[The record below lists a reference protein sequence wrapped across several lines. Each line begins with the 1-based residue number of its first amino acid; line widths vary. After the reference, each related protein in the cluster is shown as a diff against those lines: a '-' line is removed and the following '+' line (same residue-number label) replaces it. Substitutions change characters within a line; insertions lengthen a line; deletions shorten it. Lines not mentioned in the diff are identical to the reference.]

1 MSYFN
6 AGILVMNIQGMRIKY
21 QQFVEMMKKDK
32 DLLQDFLI
40 KGT

>member
-21 QQFVEMMKKDK
+21 QQFVEMMKKK
-32 DLLQDFLI
+32 AKIYFR
-40 KGT
+40 TF